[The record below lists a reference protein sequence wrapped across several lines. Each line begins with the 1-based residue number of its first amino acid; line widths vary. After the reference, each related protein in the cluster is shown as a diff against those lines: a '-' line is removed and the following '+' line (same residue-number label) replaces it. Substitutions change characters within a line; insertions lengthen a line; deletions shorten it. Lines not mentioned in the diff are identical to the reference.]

1 MAASILLP
9 GPTLPK
15 LSTNID
21 RQIDLFS
28 KNNMSFSRAI
38 FGDCSSKIFTD
49 FFLVIPCFHIA
60 KGDIWAPLVSSC
72 GRSHT
77 ILFIP
82 FHMMTSFDTASV
94 CQSMLVEND
103 VRMGVPSWV
112 HKELSK
118 SYREGT
124 AQKLKSMALPYKT
137 KVRKKWPKKI
147 STEKRQ
153 NPSEIDV
160 LKIARNSRTLW
171 WSGIKF

>member
-1 MAASILLP
+1 MCKQIFGKIWQRLFCLVVK
-9 GPTLPK
+9 TWTY

-21 RQIDLFS
+21 RQIDIFS
-28 KNNMSFSRAI
+28 KITCHFPGLFFLQKFYRL
-38 FGDCSSKIFTD
+38 
-49 FFLVIPCFHIA
+49 FLVIPCFHIA

-124 AQKLKSMALPYKT
+124 AQKLKSMALLYKT
-137 KVRKKWPKKI
+137 KV
-147 STEKRQ
+147 
-153 NPSEIDV
+153 
-160 LKIARNSRTLW
+160 LKESWQSSMFRE
-171 WSGIKF
+171 